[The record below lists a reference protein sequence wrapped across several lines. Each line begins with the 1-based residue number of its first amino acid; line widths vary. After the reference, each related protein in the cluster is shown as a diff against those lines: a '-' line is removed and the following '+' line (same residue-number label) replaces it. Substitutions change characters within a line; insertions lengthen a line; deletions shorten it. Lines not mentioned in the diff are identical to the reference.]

1 MVCIQSKIFLTES
14 MPLFL
19 SNINRVDCIIMVYGL
34 PEAEILDSQFD
45 IAFAC
50 GSGYPDSD
58 LQRND
63 LGVIPNIVT

>member
-1 MVCIQSKIFLTES
+1 
-14 MPLFL
+14 
-19 SNINRVDCIIMVYGL
+19 MVYGL
-34 PEAEILDSQFD
+34 PEGEILDRQFDD

-50 GSGYPDSD
+50 GSGHPDSD

>member
-1 MVCIQSKIFLTES
+1 MVFEQ
-14 MPLFL
+14 
-19 SNINRVDCIIMVYGL
+19 
-34 PEAEILDSQFD
+34 PEGEILDSLFD

-50 GSGYPDSD
+50 ESGHPDFD

>member
-1 MVCIQSKIFLTES
+1 
-14 MPLFL
+14 
-19 SNINRVDCIIMVYGL
+19 MVYGL
-34 PEAEILDSQFD
+34 PEGKILDSQFD

-50 GSGYPDSD
+50 SSGYPDSD